1 MIEKINLFFIFINFI
16 IQSKEFHGIEK
27 VFFENIKVLIYN
39 TLHFHK
45 TGINIVSLWRIK
57 SITLKYK

>member
-1 MIEKINLFFIFINFI
+1 MNEKNNLFFIFVNFI

-39 TLHFHK
+39 RLCFNK
-45 TGINIVSLWRIK
+45 TKINLIDPI
-57 SITLKYK
+57 

>member
-1 MIEKINLFFIFINFI
+1 MIEKNNLFFIFVNFI

-39 TLHFHK
+39 RLFK
-45 TGINIVSLWRIK
+45 KLIIISVIV
-57 SITLKYK
+57 